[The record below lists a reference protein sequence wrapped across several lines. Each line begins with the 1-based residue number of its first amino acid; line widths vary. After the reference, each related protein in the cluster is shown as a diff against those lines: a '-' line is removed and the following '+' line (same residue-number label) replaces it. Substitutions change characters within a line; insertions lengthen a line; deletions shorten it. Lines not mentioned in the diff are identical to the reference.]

1 MPHIAMQEKPRAT
14 RAKPQA
20 TGSRDIPR
28 SRAKTLKSGTRSKGT
43 MVSRATMF
51 RVSSSRATRSRVSR
65 SRATHSRATH
75 RQAIKHNPMVLLP
88 PPLPSPPGCTPPPTP
103 PHDYPHCHCR
113 CHPLVSA
120 KCARIAPLLG
130 GSKLADLIHNLL
142 HLHLCTAALAETWL
156 VRLVWCS
163 PASTKEA
170 RRRHGPRC
178 ADGRGS
184 WPAG

>member
-130 GSKLADLIHNLL
+130 GSKLARPYPQPVAPPPVYSSIGGNLACAACVVQPSL
-142 HLHLCTAALAETWL
+142 HQGGQEAAWAA
-156 VRLVWCS
+156 VR
-163 PASTKEA
+163 
-170 RRRHGPRC
+170 
-178 ADGRGS
+178 
-184 WPAG
+184 